1 MKRLQPVRR
10 LLPLILLG
18 LGVLGFT
25 LLVITRP
32 EQPPR
37 SVAERTWR
45 VTAQEIQ
52 PRSLAPR
59 LTLYGHVQSPRSA
72 QLQAAV
78 TADVLRVPAREGR
91 IVDAGADLVILDD
104 RELQLI
110 QGQRDAE
117 VKDLEAQLRA
127 LEQAHERDQ
136 AALERERTLLQLAQR
151 DLQRARD
158 LQGRD
163 LGSRSA
169 VDDAQ
174 RAVEQQ
180 ALAVANR
187 QLAVNDYPARADQ
200 LRARLDR
207 ARALAEQARLDL
219 ERTHIRAPFRGR
231 IAAVPVAPGERVR
244 SGDPLVTLYDL
255 DALEVRAPIPAAYLP
270 RVRAALEAG
279 LEPGAT
285 GRVDGLEIPLVLED
299 LAGESTGGSAGV
311 EGILRVEGPTDDLPL
326 GRFITVELA
335 LPEQP
340 DVVPLPFEALYGMD
354 RVYRIEDGRMRRIS
368 VQRVGEWTDASGE
381 PRILVT
387 GPGLEAGDRIVTT
400 RLPNA
405 MDGLRVT
412 EAGE

>member
-1 MKRLQPVRR
+1 MKRLLPARR
-10 LLPLILLG
+10 FLPLILLG

-45 VTAQEIQ
+45 VNAEEIQ

-72 QLQAAV
+72 GLQAAV
-78 TADVLRVPAREGR
+78 TADVVRVPAREGR
-91 IVDAGADLVILDD
+91 IAATGEDLVVLDD

-110 QGQRDAE
+110 QTQRAAE

-127 LEQAHERDQ
+127 LEQAQDRDQ
-136 AALERERTLLQLAQR
+136 AALARERTLLELAQR
-151 DLQRARD
+151 DLERARD

-169 VDDAQ
+169 VDEAQ

-187 QLAVNDYPARADQ
+187 ELTVNDFPARADQ

-219 ERTHIRAPFRGR
+219 ERTRIQAPFRGR
-231 IAAVPVAPGERVR
+231 IASVAVAPGERVR
-244 SGDPLVTLYDL
+244 TGDPLVTLYDL
-255 DALEVRAPIPAAYLP
+255 DALEVRAAIPANYLP

-279 LEPGAT
+279 EEPTAT
-285 GRVDGLEIPLVLED
+285 GHVDGQEFALFLED
-299 LAGESTGGSAGV
+299 LAGESPGGSSGV
-311 EGILRVEGPTDDLPL
+311 EGILRVQGPADDLPL

-340 DVVPLPFEALYGMD
+340 DVVPLPFEALHGMD
-354 RVYRIEDGRMRRIS
+354 RVYRVEDGRMRGVN
-368 VQRVGEWTDASGE
+368 VQRVGEWIDPNGE
-381 PRILVT
+381 TRILVS

-405 MDGLRVT
+405 MDGLRVHV
-412 EAGE
+412 AGD

>member
-25 LLVITRP
+25 LLVLTRP
-32 EQPPR
+32 EQPSR

-110 QGQRDAE
+110 HTQRAAE

-127 LEQAHERDQ
+127 LELAHERDQ

-174 RAVEQQ
+174 RAMEQQ

-219 ERTHIRAPFRGR
+219 ERTRIRAPFRGR
-231 IAAVPVAPGERVR
+231 IATVPVAPGERVR
-244 SGDPLVTLYDL
+244 PGDPLVTLYDL
-255 DALEVRAPIPAAYLP
+255 DALEVRALIPATYLP

-279 LEPGAT
+279 LKPAAT
-285 GRVDGLEIPLVLED
+285 GHVDGQEVPLVLQG
-299 LAGESTGGSAGV
+299 LAGESPAGSAGV
-311 EGILRVEGPTDDLPL
+311 EGILQVQSTEDDLPL

-340 DVVPLPFEALYGMD
+340 GVVPLPFEALYGMD
-354 RVYRIEDGRMRRIS
+354 RVYRIEDGRMRRVS
-368 VQRVGEWTDASGE
+368 VQRVGEWTDASGKT
-381 PRILVT
+381 RILVT
-387 GPGLEAGDRIVTT
+387 GPDLEAGDRIVTI